1 MISVIDLQD
10 LYKTYFNK
18 QPYYITPKGSHLT
31 PEGGISQD
39 VVFSG
44 IPENQRSKGSI
55 DNIHKGKFDIALN
68 KVGAY
73 GHDIWFPIKFVVN
86 KHLSLEIDACTI
98 AVNLSK
104 TIVRTAV
111 SERKGTV
118 KECFAVDDYKFTIKG
133 FLIGKNRMYPEDQIN
148 ALKNIF
154 ESTEPVELHGG
165 YPEMFLDDSCRVAIA
180 TLDFPEVQGKS
191 PWIKPFSLTCESDFI
206 QDLILP

>member
-1 MISVIDLQD
+1 MISVIDLQE

-18 QPYYITPKGSHLT
+18 QPYYITPKGEAKPIT
-31 PEGGISQD
+31 ND

-44 IPENQRSKGSI
+44 IPENTRSKGSI
-55 DNIHKGKFDIALN
+55 DYSQKQIAFN
-68 KVGAY
+68 KINGY

-154 ESTEPVELHGG
+154 EATEPVELHGG

-206 QDLILP
+206 QDLIIK